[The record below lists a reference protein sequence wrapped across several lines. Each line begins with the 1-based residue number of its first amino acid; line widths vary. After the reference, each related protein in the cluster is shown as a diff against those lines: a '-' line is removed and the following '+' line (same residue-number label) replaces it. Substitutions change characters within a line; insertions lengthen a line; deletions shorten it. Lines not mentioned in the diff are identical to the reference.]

1 MNTGSDYQLLEFDET
16 GGLKSLDFKVNCN
29 DGFDGQAKSTQI
41 YNNTR
46 WGFYRDYS
54 PNVKSP
60 FGTGALN

>member
-16 GGLKSLDFKVNCN
+16 GGLKSLDFKVNRN
-29 DGFDGQAKSTQI
+29 DGFNGQAKSTQI

-46 WGFYRDYS
+46 WSFYRDYS

-60 FGTGALN
+60 FGTGALK